1 MAKIKQFTNQEKA
14 VILDECKT
22 VGNVSKVAEKYD
34 ITRATIYN
42 WQKIE
47 DEIRKSLAQDS
58 ALQAIKE
65 SKLVQTDIL
74 KDVERYSELLSA
86 KGNLEKRKQLLSSQ
100 VEFIL
105 WKVVRLLEDH
115 EALDQIHP
123 KDLSKIMSDL
133 HSVRKELSNEP
144 TIIIEYR
151 TQWMERVLS
160 VLNEFLDESSLREFA
175 NKMQAVEAEYEVI
188 WQIQ

>member
-1 MAKIKQFTNQEKA
+1 MSKIKQFTNQEKA
-14 VILDECKT
+14 IILDECKV

-34 ITRATIYN
+34 VTRATIYN
-42 WQKIE
+42 WQKSE
-47 DEIRKSLAQDS
+47 EEIRASLAQDS

-74 KDVERYSELLSA
+74 KDVERYSELLAA
-86 KGNLEKRKQLLSSQ
+86 KGNLEKRKQLLSAQ

-151 TQWMERVLS
+151 NEWMERVLS
-160 VLNEFLDESSLREFA
+160 VLQEFLDADSLREFA
-175 NKMQAVEAEYEVI
+175 KKMQAVEAEYELL
-188 WQIQ
+188 

>member
-188 WQIQ
+188 